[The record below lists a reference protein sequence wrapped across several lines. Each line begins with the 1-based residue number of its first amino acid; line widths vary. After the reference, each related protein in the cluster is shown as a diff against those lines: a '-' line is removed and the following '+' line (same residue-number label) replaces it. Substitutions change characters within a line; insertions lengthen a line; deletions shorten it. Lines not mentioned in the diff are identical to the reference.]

1 MKFSCIAIDDEP
13 IALDIIEDHVS
24 KIPFLEL
31 KASFQNPLEAIE
43 FLDDNQVDLIFLDI
57 QMPEL
62 TGFEFLR
69 TLDNAPFIVFTTAYP
84 DYALESY
91 ELEAIDYLV
100 KPIAFERLLKAVNK
114 VKKRI
119 NNSPQTATSITTST
133 TKKEYVFVKTDYK
146 TVKIFLDDIL
156 YIESLKDYVA
166 FHLKGDKI
174 LSLLSIRG
182 VEAALGDERFVR
194 VHRSFII
201 NLDKIDMVER
211 NIVSIE
217 KIQIPVGESYRSSF
231 KGIIES
237 NRLI

>member
-1 MKFSCIAIDDEP
+1 MKLSCIAIDDEP
-13 IALDIIEDHVS
+13 IALDIIEDFAS
-24 KIPFLEL
+24 KIPYLEM
-31 KASFQNPLEAIE
+31 KASFQNPVEAIE

-100 KPIAFERLLKAVNK
+100 KPIAFERFLKAVNK
-114 VKKRI
+114 VKKRVATQTKVT
-119 NNSPQTATSITTST
+119 PQESSST
-133 TKKEYVFVKTDYK
+133 PQKEYVFVKTDYK

-166 FHLKGDKI
+166 FHLKDEKI

-182 VEAALGDERFVR
+182 VEEAIADDRFIR

-201 NLDKIDMVER
+201 NLDKINVVER
-211 NIVSIE
+211 NLISVGNT
-217 KIQIPVGESYRSSF
+217 QVPVGESYRTAF
-231 KGIIES
+231 KELIES
-237 NRLI
+237 NRLS